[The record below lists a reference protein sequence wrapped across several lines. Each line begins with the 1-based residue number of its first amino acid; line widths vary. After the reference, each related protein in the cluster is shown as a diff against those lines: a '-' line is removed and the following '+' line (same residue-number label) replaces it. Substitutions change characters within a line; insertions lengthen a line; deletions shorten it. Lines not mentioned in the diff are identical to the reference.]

1 MKKLIIKIIISIVI
15 ITLAI
20 IGISLY
26 NQKYKNKKPANN
38 DTTNTE
44 TNVSISVTIIAYDI
58 DKNKICDDKYDGNNK
73 TLFDILNENYDIR
86 YDESESLGVRLL
98 DFESIKTDFKKEYIA
113 IYVDNKYSNRGI
125 SFIELHDGII
135 IELKET
141 KL

>member
-1 MKKLIIKIIISIVI
+1 MKKLIIKIIISVVI

-38 DTTNTE
+38 DTTNSE
-44 TNVSISVTIIAYDI
+44 TIASISVTIIAYDI
-58 DKNKICDDKYDGNNK
+58 DKNKICDDKYDGKNK

-86 YDESESLGVRLL
+86 YDETSLGVRLF
-98 DFESIKTDFKKEYIA
+98 DFESIKTDFKTEYIA
-113 IYVDNKYSNRGI
+113 IYVDNKYSNKGI
-125 SFIELHDGII
+125 SYIELHDGII

>member
-1 MKKLIIKIIISIVI
+1 MKKLIIKIIIYIVI

-38 DTTNTE
+38 DTTNLE
-44 TNVSISVTIIAYDI
+44 TIASISVTIIAYDI
-58 DKNKICDDKYDGNNK
+58 DKNKICDDKYDGKNK

-86 YDESESLGVRLL
+86 YDETSLGVRLF
-98 DFESIKTDFKKEYIA
+98 DFESIKTDFKTEYIA
-113 IYVDNKYSNRGI
+113 IYVDNKYSNKGI
-125 SFIELHDGII
+125 SYIELHDGII

>member
-38 DTTNTE
+38 DTTNSE
-44 TNVSISVTIIAYDI
+44 TIASISVTIIAYDI
-58 DKNKICDDKYDGNNK
+58 DKNKICDDKYDGKNK

-86 YDESESLGVRLL
+86 YDETSLGVRLF
-98 DFESIKTDFKKEYIA
+98 DFESIKTDFKTEYIA
-113 IYVDNKYSNRGI
+113 IYVDNKYSNKGI
-125 SFIELHDGII
+125 SYIELHDGII